1 MSSSL
6 SWLGMRLSM
15 ESDYPNMPLRSSS
28 LMYLLPTIIRAGLPN
43 QMSTRSNP
51 NLHVQTSQPMQY
63 QLQRG
68 RSEMLWRKSL
78 LKIFSASSKV
88 YRNGPRCD
96 SKTRVLAWRGSYVVQ
111 LESLIQACSSV
122 PPEMRMTAKLR
133 SLGIS
138 YHLFAAQ
145 AISRCHG
152 CFSGLPQILTVT
164 GNGRFCFPF
173 PESLGEYCPAITL
186 LSTTG
191 SLQ

>member
-68 RSEMLWRKSL
+68 RSLQKSEEKVFSRSFQLLAKSIVTVLGVIQKLGYWREEEATWSSLNLWSR
-78 LKIFSASSKV
+78 
-88 YRNGPRCD
+88 P
-96 SKTRVLAWRGSYVVQ
+96 
-111 LESLIQACSSV
+111 
-122 PPEMRMTAKLR
+122 
-133 SLGIS
+133 
-138 YHLFAAQ
+138 AAQ
-145 AISRCHG
+145 SRQRWG
-152 CFSGLPQILTVT
+152 WLRNWGAW
-164 GNGRFCFPF
+164 GFPTI
-173 PESLGEYCPAITL
+173 C
-186 LSTTG
+186 
-191 SLQ
+191 LQPRQFHDAMAASQGFLKF